1 MERIVLPLFFSIM
14 VHLLIHL
21 VEEVKL
27 GGPVPFRWMYLF
39 ERFFFVLKE
48 YVSNKTYPEGS
59 IAEDYIAE
67 EGITFCSKYLEVHYA
82 TFDMHNNNPSTINQS
97 NYLFGSAGTGI
108 GKEEI
113 IVLDEK
119 SLIQIHRFILR
130 HCDQI
135 ESYRE

>member
-1 MERIVLPLFFSIM
+1 MERIFLPSFFPIM

-27 GGPVPFRWMYLF
+27 SGLVPFRWMYPF

-48 YVSNKTYPEGS
+48 YVSNKAHLEGS
-59 IAEDYIAE
+59 ITE
-67 EGITFCSKYLEVHYA
+67 EGITFCSKYLEVHYV
-82 TFDMHNNNPSTINQS
+82 TFDMHNNNLSTIDQY
-97 NYLFGSAGTGI
+97 NYLFDSAGTRI

-113 IVLDEK
+113 IILDDK
-119 SLIQIHRFILR
+119 SLIQIHRFVLR

-135 ESYRE
+135 ESYRQ